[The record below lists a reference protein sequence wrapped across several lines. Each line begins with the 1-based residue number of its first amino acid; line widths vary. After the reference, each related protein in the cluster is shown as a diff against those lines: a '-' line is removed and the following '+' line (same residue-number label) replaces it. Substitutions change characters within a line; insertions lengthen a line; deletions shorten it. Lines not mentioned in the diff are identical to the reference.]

1 MPRSLVLIRH
11 CLALDTQV
19 ELYQSPCHGH
29 VNQWLLLCCAGK
41 SAAQPSLINV
51 QGPFYGGCSAAQVFD
66 EIVAN
71 LLAMGYA
78 PSQQP
83 PIWRLHM
90 QAQLSALRRA

>member
-11 CLALDTQV
+11 CLALDTRI
-19 ELYQSPCHGH
+19 EFYLSPYHGH
-29 VNQWLLLCCAGK
+29 ANQWLLLCAAGK
-41 SAAQPSLINV
+41 SAAQPSLVNV
-51 QGPFYGGCSAAQVFD
+51 QGPFLGACSAAQVFD

-78 PSQQP
+78 ASEQP

-90 QAQLSALRRA
+90 QAQLRALQRA